1 MGVWECETNIY
12 PKSANSQSP
21 TVNRITVFSIPK
33 CSAPAIRGSLFLIRR
48 MTAKKP
54 YSLGKS
60 ERLKSRKQIDALFE
74 KGKKLSLFPFRL
86 MYRAEPGMGE
96 IKAGFTVSSKNF
108 PRAVDRNRIK
118 RLCREA
124 YRLQKK
130 ELETGVLN
138 NGNRVHLFFIYTG
151 KEIAPYEEIAV
162 RLKHVLDKLIKV
174 FNEDHSSNS

>member
-1 MGVWECETNIY
+1 
-12 PKSANSQSP
+12 
-21 TVNRITVFSIPK
+21 
-33 CSAPAIRGSLFLIRR
+33 

-108 PRAVDRNRIK
+108 PRAVDKNRIK
-118 RLCREA
+118 RLCREC
-124 YRLQKK
+124 YRLQKMD
-130 ELETGVLN
+130 LETEVLKN
-138 NGNRVHLFFIYTG
+138 KCLLHLFFIYTG
-151 KEIAPYEEIAV
+151 KEIISYEPFSKSI
-162 RLKHVLDKLIKV
+162 KQILDKLTQSIHEIHPQ
-174 FNEDHSSNS
+174 NT